1 MTCDA
6 TSALQSQAVVA
17 IVSVLTAWEY
27 WFAKARGWMMTS
39 DLIMTFSHF
48 DALRCLFGVIQSAH
62 GALVRPKIEQGYT
75 IMAKTIILIILLDF
89 SL

>member
-17 IVSVLTAWEY
+17 IVSVLTIWEY
-27 WFAKARGWMMTS
+27 WFSKAPGWMMTC
-39 DLIMTFSHF
+39 DLIMTFSYF
-48 DALRCLFGVIQSAH
+48 DVLRCLFGCIQSAH
-62 GALVRPKIEQGYT
+62 GALVRPRIEQGST
-75 IMAKTIILIILLDF
+75 IMAKTIILIILRDF